1 MDAGPGGPASSPRR
15 PQPGRGGGG
24 GGGSGSSS
32 RQAAAAT
39 ANESAFD
46 LLASVLANRQVEQMR
61 SQLLYLEPA
70 EKKRVARQ
78 LKKRVRAGY
87 SWSEQDEAKL
97 QQEIKEAGRRSV
109 V

>member
-1 MDAGPGGPASSPRR
+1 VDAGPGGPASSPRR

-24 GGGSGSSS
+24 GGGGGSSS

-70 EKKRVARQ
+70 EKKRV
-78 LKKRVRAGY
+78 RAGY